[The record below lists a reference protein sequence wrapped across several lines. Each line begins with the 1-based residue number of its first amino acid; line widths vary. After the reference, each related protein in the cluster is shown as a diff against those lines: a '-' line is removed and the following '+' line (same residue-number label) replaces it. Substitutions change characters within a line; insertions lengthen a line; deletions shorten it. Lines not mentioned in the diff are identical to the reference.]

1 MIDNFP
7 QFRDALKANFDRLV
21 STNPPI
27 FQVDIDKNAFYQLY
41 QNSFPDGTN
50 PMYRVRREYDCSC
63 CHHFINQ
70 VGSIVIWNEETKSFN
85 TIWDFDAPYPF
96 TDVCKALSAEVKRHP
111 LYERFFID
119 TPRAGETY
127 SYERDEKIIRWD
139 HFMLNIP
146 RAYVRDRQEI
156 AGLKGAYNDDRKCFQ
171 RAMTELSYE
180 AISTVFDLINSKSLY
195 KGDEWKTIIDTLLI
209 KKGEYERAA
218 DKELYCWLE
227 ATKCPTTIS
236 HILNSSIGTLLSDI
250 AGGRDLD
257 SAVRAYETIVAPAN
271 YKRSKPIFTK
281 KMLEQAQKDITNM
294 GYLDSLGRRYATLDD
309 IKITNVLFANRDAR
323 AAMNAPA
330 NPFEALAAKTSDK
343 PKDFSRVATIGI
355 EEFIQQI
362 LPNAISVEAYF
373 ENRLTA
379 NLCSLIA
386 PINPESKTMFKWNN
400 NFSWAYTGNITD
412 SQIRENVKQAGGK
425 VDGVL
430 RFSIQW
436 NDMNDFNE
444 ADYDAHCVEP
454 NNRFHIYYGQKLSR
468 FTCGNLDVDI
478 IHPTQGKAA
487 VENITYPSL
496 DRMPDGEYNFY
507 VKCYNTHCCQASSG
521 FRAEVEF
528 DGKIYSFDY
537 PNFLRDS
544 QEIQVATVEKKGNTL
559 TMKKEHIPSSLSS
572 KEVWNIST
580 NNFIPVS
587 LVCYS
592 PNYWQEPGVGNKHYF
607 FMLKNCVSSE
617 TPNGFYNEF
626 LNQELNKNRK
636 VLEAL
641 GAQMAVQPIDNPL
654 CGLGFSTT
662 IRNSLVVNVKTA
674 TTSQYMKILF

>member
-1 MIDNFP
+1 MIDKFP
-7 QFRDALKANFDRLV
+7 EFRNLMEKHWKEITKD
-21 STNPPI
+21 NPPI
-27 FQVDIDKNAFYQLY
+27 FELDIDKSAFYQLY
-41 QNSFPDGTN
+41 LNSFPEGTN
-50 PMYRVRREYDCSC
+50 PIYRQRREYDCSC

-70 VGSIVIWNEETKSFN
+70 VGSVLVYTPNGWSS
-85 TIWDFDAPYPF
+85 IWDFDAPYPF
-96 TDVCKALSAEVKRHP
+96 TDVCKTMSAELKRHS
-111 LYERFFID
+111 LRDIFYID
-119 TPRAGETY
+119 SKHAGTKY
-127 SYERDEKIIRWD
+127 STEYKGMEVIRWD
-139 HFMLNIP
+139 HFFLDVP
-146 RAYVRDRQEI
+146 EVYVRPQADI
-156 AGLKGAYNDDRKCFQ
+156 PGLKGDFLDSVNVFYRTMREIALD
-171 RAMTELSYE
+171 AME
-180 AISTVFDLINSKSLY
+180 TVNDLICSGSLY
-195 KGDEWKTIIDTLLI
+195 RGDEWKTQITKLI
-209 KKGEYERAA
+209 
-218 DKELYCWLE
+218 ELKHIYDNP
-227 ATKCPTTIS
+227 ATDRSTFIWTTVAKIPTSLARIR
-236 HILNSSIGTLLSDI
+236 NSSIGTLLINLSE
-250 AGGRDLD
+250 GMEVEN
-257 SAVRAYETIVAPAN
+257 AVRAYEQVVAPAN
-271 YKRSKPIFTK
+271 YKRSKPVFTK
-281 KMLEQAQKDITNM
+281 RMLEQAQKDITNL
-294 GYLDSLGRRYATLDD
+294 GYLNSLGRRYATLDD

-323 AAMNAPA
+323 AAMNAPV

-343 PKDFSRVATIGI
+343 PKDFSRVATIGV

-412 SQIRENVKQAGGK
+412 SQIRENVKKAGGK

-436 NDMNDFNE
+436 NDMSDYNE

-468 FTCGNLDVDI
+468 FTCGNLDIDI

-507 VKCYNTHCCQASSG
+507 VKCYNTHCCQANSG

-537 PNFLRDS
+537 PNFLRDD
-544 QEIQVATVEKKGNTL
+544 QEVRVATVEKRGNTL

-592 PNYWQEPGVGNKHYF
+592 PNYWEEPGVGNKHYF
-607 FMLKNCVSSE
+607 FMLKNCVSDES
-617 TPNGFYNEF
+617 PNGFYNEF

-654 CGLGFSTT
+654 CGLGFSSTK
-662 IRNSLVVNVKTA
+662 RNSLVVKVD
-674 TTSQYMKILF
+674 SQYMRIVF